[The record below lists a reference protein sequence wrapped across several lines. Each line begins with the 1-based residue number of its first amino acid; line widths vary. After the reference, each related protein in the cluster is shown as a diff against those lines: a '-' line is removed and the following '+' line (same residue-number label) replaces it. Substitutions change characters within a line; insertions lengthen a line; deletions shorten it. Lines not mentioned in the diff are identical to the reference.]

1 MALWNT
7 LNSQSM
13 VIMSGKRNQS
23 MTDHGLRTMAK
34 VFGGI
39 PSIGDLVGP
48 LGKDKHVVLLKC
60 IMMKDVLPKFLIK
73 NGIYMMAIIGI
84 MLETN
89 LKYDVVTNPKVIHQI
104 FCSNGRPV
112 EFY

>member
-1 MALWNT
+1 
-7 LNSQSM
+7 
-13 VIMSGKRNQS
+13 
-23 MTDHGLRTMAK
+23 MTDHGLKTMAK

-48 LGKDKHVVLLKC
+48 IGQEGNVVMLNC

-73 NGIYMMAIIGI
+73 NGIYMIPMLIGV

-89 LKYDVVTNPKVIHQI
+89 
-104 FCSNGRPV
+104 
-112 EFY
+112 

>member
-1 MALWNT
+1 
-7 LNSQSM
+7 
-13 VIMSGKRNQS
+13 

-48 LGKDKHVVLLKC
+48 IGQAGNIVMLNC

-73 NGIYMMAIIGI
+73 NGIYMIPMLIGV

-89 LKYDVVTNPKVIHQI
+89 
-104 FCSNGRPV
+104 
-112 EFY
+112 

>member
-1 MALWNT
+1 
-7 LNSQSM
+7 
-13 VIMSGKRNQS
+13 

-48 LGKDKHVVLLKC
+48 LRKEGNLVMLNWWIGLE
-60 IMMKDVLPKFLIK
+60 MMKDVLPKFLIK
-73 NGIYMMAIIGI
+73 NGIYMIPMLIGV

-89 LKYDVVTNPKVIHQI
+89 
-104 FCSNGRPV
+104 
-112 EFY
+112 